1 MFKLVVFLKKASE
14 HLIILMHQCVVQ
26 CNDVIVRAYVYAW
39 RKIWVCLIAF
49 LSFSERLSDS
59 WLLSQYDSLPSI

>member
-1 MFKLVVFLKKASE
+1 MSKLVLFLNKASE
-14 HLIILMHQCVVQ
+14 HFIILMHQCVVQ
-26 CNDVIVRAYVYAW
+26 GNDVIVSAYVYAW